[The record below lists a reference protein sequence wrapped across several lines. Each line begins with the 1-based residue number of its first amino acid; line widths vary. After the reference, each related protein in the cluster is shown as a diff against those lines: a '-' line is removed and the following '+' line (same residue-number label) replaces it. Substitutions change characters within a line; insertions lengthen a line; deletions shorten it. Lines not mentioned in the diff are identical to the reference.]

1 MVLSIGDLAGPPAS
15 PAGSAQLWL
24 SAGGNIHIGWAMLGS
39 TLDHPRFAHLV

>member
-1 MVLSIGDLAGPPAS
+1 MVLSIDDLAGPPAS
-15 PAGSAQLWL
+15 PAGSAQLWP